1 MALVYTFFKSY
12 ISNICNGFTLYI
24 YIYIY
29 INDLEFNWFLTLLFL
44 HPSLATKIKKF
55 KWTCGEKLDSN

>member
-1 MALVYTFFKSY
+1 MVLVYTFFKSY
-12 ISNICNGFTLYI
+12 ISNICNGFTL

-44 HPSLATKIKKF
+44 HPSLATKIKNLNGLVAKN
-55 KWTCGEKLDSN
+55 WTPIKI